1 MRIRE
6 AGPADLRAV
15 AELEGRCFSTPW
27 PDSALRYAMEGEGC
41 TLLAAETEKGA
52 LAGYLALQ
60 CVLDEGYINNVCT
73 SPEQRR
79 RGVGSALL
87 EETLRRAQERALAF
101 LTLEV
106 RRSNAAAIGL
116 YGKFGFKTVAA
127 RPNYYECPREDAL
140 IMTLYLGEG
149 QT

>member
-1 MRIRE
+1 MELEQLRVFCAAAERRSFSAAAAELYISHSTVS
-6 AGPADLRAV
+6 RAV

-41 TLLAAETEKGA
+41 TLLAAETEEGA

-87 EETLRRAQERALAF
+87 EETLRRAREL
-101 LTLEV
+101 
-106 RRSNAAAIGL
+106 
-116 YGKFGFKTVAA
+116 FGFPVS
-127 RPNYYECPREDAL
+127 
-140 IMTLYLGEG
+140 GG
-149 QT
+149 